1 MHDKILTID
10 GEEGQSIPLILD
22 SPHSGQFYP
31 KNFNHQATFSKLRQ
45 AEDSYV
51 DELFDYAV
59 KIGAVMLKAEFPRSY
74 IDPNRAETDF
84 FLKDIIN
91 QNNIMYEIDFKP
103 SIKSEMGIGLIWLK
117 IPPEGEDM
125 YKNKITLD
133 ELMNRVKTYH
143 RPYHEALRRIMNKTY
158 KKYNKFY
165 HINCHSMQEN
175 ATAMSTQIKGTSRP
189 DFVIGDRDG
198 NSCDK
203 KFTNVV
209 VECLRDLKYEVVVND
224 PYKGAELVSAYS
236 DPNIQK
242 HSLQIEINRKL
253 YMNEETRVKHDGFNI
268 LKHNLSVLL
277 NSLKTWLK

>member
-1 MHDKILTID
+1 MLNKILTID

-117 IPPEGEDM
+117 IPPEGDDM

-143 RPYHEALRRIMNKTY
+143 RPYHEALRQIMNKTH

>member
-1 MHDKILTID
+1 VHDKILTID

-117 IPPEGEDM
+117 IPPEGDDM

-143 RPYHEALRRIMNKTY
+143 RPYHEALRRIMNKTH

-209 VECLRDLKYEVVVND
+209 VECLRDLNYEVMVND

>member
-1 MHDKILTID
+1 MLNKILTID

-117 IPPEGEDM
+117 IPPEGDDM

-143 RPYHEALRRIMNKTY
+143 RPYHEALRRIMNKTH

-209 VECLRDLKYEVVVND
+209 VECLRDLNYEVVVND
-224 PYKGAELVSAYS
+224 LYKGAELVSAYS

>member
-117 IPPEGEDM
+117 IPPEGDDM

-143 RPYHEALRRIMNKTY
+143 RPYHEALRRIMNKTH

-209 VECLRDLKYEVVVND
+209 VECLRDLNYEVVVND
-224 PYKGAELVSAYS
+224 LYKGAELVSAYS

>member
-117 IPPEGEDM
+117 IPPEGDDM

-143 RPYHEALRRIMNKTY
+143 RPYHEALRRIMNKTH

>member
-1 MHDKILTID
+1 
-10 GEEGQSIPLILD
+10 
-22 SPHSGQFYP
+22 
-31 KNFNHQATFSKLRQ
+31 
-45 AEDSYV
+45 
-51 DELFDYAV
+51 
-59 KIGAVMLKAEFPRSY
+59 
-74 IDPNRAETDF
+74 
-84 FLKDIIN
+84 
-91 QNNIMYEIDFKP
+91 
-103 SIKSEMGIGLIWLK
+103 
-117 IPPEGEDM
+117 
-125 YKNKITLD
+125 
-133 ELMNRVKTYH
+133 
-143 RPYHEALRRIMNKTY
+143 
-158 KKYNKFY
+158 
-165 HINCHSMQEN
+165 
-175 ATAMSTQIKGTSRP
+175 MSTQIKGTSRP

-268 LKHNLSVLL
+268 LKQNLSVLL

>member
-84 FLKDIIN
+84 FLKDVIN

-117 IPPEGEDM
+117 IPPEGDDM

-143 RPYHEALRRIMNKTY
+143 RPYHEALRRIMNKTH

-209 VECLRDLKYEVVVND
+209 VECLRDLNYEVVVND
-224 PYKGAELVSAYS
+224 LYKGAELVSAYS

>member
-117 IPPEGEDM
+117 IPPEGDDM

-143 RPYHEALRRIMNKTY
+143 RPYHEALRRIMNKTH

-165 HINCHSMQEN
+165 HINCHSMQEK

-209 VECLRDLKYEVVVND
+209 VECLRDLNYEVMVND

>member
-117 IPPEGEDM
+117 IPPEGDDM

-133 ELMNRVKTYH
+133 ELMNRVKTSH
-143 RPYHEALRRIMNKTY
+143 RPYHEALRRIMNKTH

-209 VECLRDLKYEVVVND
+209 VECLRDLNYEVMVND